1 MAGDTERLF
10 VQLEARINQFEKN
23 MAKAER
29 RGTKT
34 YQSLERGSRRTTRRM
49 EGDMNRSTRAI
60 NRALKS
66 TTSQVA
72 LFSKAFAAA
81 FVGAGL
87 TGFTASVR
95 RSIAELSELA
105 KVIDRVGLSS
115 DVFQELQFGF
125 ELAGVAQT
133 DFVTGMEQFTRR
145 IGEASMGTGRLHDI
159 LGANGV
165 ALRDQNGEMRSSE
178 DLLRDYAD
186 LIANAGSEQ
195 ERMTLATE
203 AFGRGG
209 ASFVNALKNG
219 SAAFDD
225 YADAAAN
232 AGGVI
237 DSELLGRAEVLD
249 DRITELSRN
258 LNTQLNVA
266 FVNLGSAAFAFADG
280 LDGITGALDRNGDAL
295 ANWLVTADQA
305 RGWVEWWRRNA
316 PGITPGDVTLLDT
329 PGDPDIADP
338 RGPHHVAPIRVP
350 QTTTRT
356 TLPPGGGG
364 GGSRNAAAD
373 AAIREA
379 EAVAALIDQLEF
391 EMSIL
396 GMSDVAREREI
407 KLRQAGA
414 AATPQQR
421 DQIARLVEQMHAE
434 REAIQANNQAMEARE
449 QAIESLFDMS
459 TDALG
464 DIVTGAD
471 SAGEAFQRL
480 AVNIALAAAQ
490 GALFNKGPL
499 AGLFGGG
506 GGGLLGMLFG
516 GGRADPWAGLRVP
529 SFDGGGFTGYGPRD
543 QIAGFVHGQEYVMN
557 AASTARFRPQLEA
570 MNAGRMPS
578 ENAPK
583 ASNQNVTYAPVYNFH
598 GTQAE
603 LDEFRRAA
611 AQDRAAFD
619 RKVIGVIRNPKYQ
632 RHLRS

>member
-1 MAGDTERLF
+1 MPGDTERLF

-23 MAKAER
+23 MVKAER
-29 RGTKT
+29 RGTRT
-34 YQSLERGSRRTTRRM
+34 YQSLQRGSRRATRRM

-81 FVGAGL
+81 FIGAGL
-87 TGFTASVR
+87 TGFTAKVR
-95 RSIAELSELA
+95 SSIAELSEMA

-125 ELAGVAQT
+125 ELAGVAQN

-159 LGANGV
+159 LEANGV
-165 ALRDQNGEMRSSE
+165 ALRNQNGEMRSSE

-219 SAAFDD
+219 SAGFDD
-225 YADAAAN
+225 MADSAAN

-237 DSELLGRAEVLD
+237 EKDLLDKAEELD
-249 DRITELSRN
+249 DKFAAVSR
-258 LNTQLNVA
+258 TIEVKFKGA
-266 FVNLGSAAFAFADG
+266 VVSAVGAVDDLRDRAYG
-280 LDGITGALDRNGDAL
+280 LEDAYKSAIDGIMTYMERLGHDRRLMGVFEGL
-295 ANWLVTADQA
+295 
-305 RGWVEWWRRNA
+305 GWVERVDPNA
-316 PGITPGDVTLLDT
+316 PSGPGDTVTTPRTSRLPEAQPTTVL
-329 PGDPDIADP
+329 PGDDDD
-338 RGPHHVAPIRVP
+338 
-350 QTTTRT
+350 
-356 TLPPGGGG
+356 GGRARN
-364 GGSRNAAAD
+364 RNAAAR

-464 DIVTGAD
+464 DIISGAD
-471 SAGEAFQRL
+471 NTGEAFARL
-480 AVNIALAAAQ
+480 ALDIARAAAQ

-506 GGGLLGMLFG
+506 GGGLLGILFG
-516 GGRADPWAGLRVP
+516 GGRADPWAGLRIP
-529 SFDGGGFTGYGPRD
+529 SFDGGGFTGYGPRSGGID
-543 QIAGFVHGQEYVMN
+543 GRGGMPAIVHPNETIIDHTKRSEQP
-557 AASTARFRPQLEA
+557 ASHP
-570 MNAGRMPS
+570 
-578 ENAPK
+578 
-583 ASNQNVTYAPVYNFH
+583 VTYAPVYHFT

-619 RKVIGVIRNPKYQ
+619 RKVIGVIRNSKYA
-632 RHLRS
+632 RHMR